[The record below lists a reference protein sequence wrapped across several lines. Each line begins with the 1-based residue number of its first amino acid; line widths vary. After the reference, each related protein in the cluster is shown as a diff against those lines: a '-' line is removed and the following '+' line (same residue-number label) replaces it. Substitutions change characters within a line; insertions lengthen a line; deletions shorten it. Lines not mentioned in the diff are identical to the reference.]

1 MRATCHAAPARMVRE
16 TVPRHGRGY
25 HVEGIRGSPPWLA
38 GSVSS
43 GMIFDISKTVLG
55 QPWVMMRGSGL
66 GPCRARG

>member
-1 MRATCHAAPARMVRE
+1 MEGATTSKASA
-16 TVPRHGRGY
+16 
-25 HVEGIRGSPPWLA
+25 GSPPWLA

-66 GPCRARG
+66 GPLPRSWMK